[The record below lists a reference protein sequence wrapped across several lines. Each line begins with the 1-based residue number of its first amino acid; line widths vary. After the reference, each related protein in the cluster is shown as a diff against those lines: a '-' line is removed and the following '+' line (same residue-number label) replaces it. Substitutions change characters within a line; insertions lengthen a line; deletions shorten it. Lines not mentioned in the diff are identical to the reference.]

1 MLRIAKSQA
10 VHTLREVMGLVLLGG
25 GLLTSAVLFLA
36 LASIYSH
43 TVDWMVKSAASPSG
57 SINKISLIL
66 AFAWSVPVLCLL
78 LIRYARARWSASVFF
93 CAGMSAV
100 ILGIGAIYFLAWE
113 VLYRT
118 PFGAALWISPPAFGY
133 FLASWSFP
141 ALRRDSRIET
151 HGLRILVGLTGLAL
165 FTALLLTL
173 SPDVAISDR
182 PFW

>member
-1 MLRIAKSQA
+1 MLRIGKSQA
-10 VHTLREVMGLVLLGG
+10 VDTLREVIGLVLLGG
-25 GLLTSAVLFLA
+25 GLLTSAVLWLG
-36 LASIYSH
+36 LSSIYSN
-43 TVDWMVKSAASPSG
+43 TVNWMVKSSASPSG

-78 LIRYARARWSASVFF
+78 LIRYAHSRWSALVFF
-93 CAGMSAV
+93 CVGISAV
-100 ILGIGAIYFLAWE
+100 VLGIGAITFLAWE

-118 PFGAALWISPPAFGY
+118 PFGLALWLSPPIFGY

-141 ALRRDSRIET
+141 ALNRNSRIET
-151 HGLRILVGLTGLAL
+151 HGLRMLVGLTGLAL

-173 SPDVAISDR
+173 SPEVAISDR